1 MTSSPRRRGAAREHY
16 AATKGGVIAMMRGL
30 AVELA
35 RHGIRAN
42 AILPGWIETAMTEH
56 SLGSDAQRKILP
68 RVPMRRRASD
78 DSAARRTWRATPAPP
93 AATPS

>member
-1 MTSSPRRRGAAREHY
+1 
-16 AATKGGVIAMMRGL
+16 MMRGL

-56 SLGSDAQRKILP
+56 SLGSDVVQRKILP
-68 RVPMRRRASD
+68 RVPMRRWGERDDFGGIAVYLASD
-78 DSAARRTWRATPAPP
+78 ASAYHSGDTIVIDGAYRVF
-93 AATPS
+93 